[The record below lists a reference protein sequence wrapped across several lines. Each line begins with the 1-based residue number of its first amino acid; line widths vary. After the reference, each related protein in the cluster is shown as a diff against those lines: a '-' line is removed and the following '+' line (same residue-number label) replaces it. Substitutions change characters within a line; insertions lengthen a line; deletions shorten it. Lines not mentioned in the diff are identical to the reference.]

1 MREGWEGFGI
11 IVAVFES
18 ICLKVERLLLQCY
31 NLTCT
36 RLIIVLPLL
45 QEGNVQAKRGRGAAG
60 GSEEKRASGNSTLG
74 HPSNQVVGSAEYVSP
89 AQAAA
94 ALFVSG
100 SGLIGATRELSL
112 EYAKR
117 QVKHTGGRVGR
128 D

>member
-1 MREGWEGFGI
+1 
-11 IVAVFES
+11 
-18 ICLKVERLLLQCY
+18 
-31 NLTCT
+31 
-36 RLIIVLPLL
+36 
-45 QEGNVQAKRGRGAAG
+45 VQAKRGRGAAEE
-60 GSEEKRASGNSTLG
+60 SKEKRASGISKPISSGNSTLG
-74 HPSNQVVGSAEYVSP
+74 LPSNQVVGSAEYVSP